1 MEPIQR
7 GLKRASENEGSVC
20 FTCRSDHLIS
30 LFGAMPMR
38 IPLYVLGFG
47 FVLSAAA
54 LTAQTAQQQ
63 QPTMS
68 VNPST
73 AATGIGDGAQSKAGT
88 PVQPTTSAP
97 STPGGVAG
105 AASSSTVQTPDAQDT
120 TGGVS
125 AITDSD
131 LQSQIQ
137 NALSKEPTLTGDSA
151 RVNVSGDTVELAG
164 AVGTN
169 KEKITATRI
178 VQSYAGSKK
187 LVNKLTIS
195 PRNEKSSPASADNP
209 GSTANPAN
217 NPEPSKGTPPS
228 SSKPPQK

>member
-1 MEPIQR
+1 
-7 GLKRASENEGSVC
+7 
-20 FTCRSDHLIS
+20 
-30 LFGAMPMR
+30 MR
-38 IPLYVLGFG
+38 IPVYVLGFG
-47 FVLSAAA
+47 FVLSIGA
-54 LTAQTAQQQ
+54 LTAQTAPQQ
-63 QPTMS
+63 QPTTP

-73 AATGIGDGAQSKAGT
+73 PATQVGDGAQSRAGT
-88 PVQPTTSAP
+88 PVQPTTTAP
-97 STPGGVAG
+97 STTGGASG
-105 AASSSTVQTPDAQDT
+105 AASSSTAQTPAAQDPA
-120 TGGVS
+120 GGVS
-125 AITDSD
+125 VMTDSD

-137 NALSKEPTLTGDSA
+137 NALSKEPTLTGDSP

-178 VQSYAGSKK
+178 VQSYSGSKK

-195 PRNEKSSPASADNP
+195 GRSEKSAPATTDNP

-217 NPEPSKGTPPS
+217 NPEPNKGTPPS